1 MTKCLCLI
9 NNKWVERLYPK
20 FSKEEKKVLDD
31 DSSSNDEKR
40 SKVIKAFNE
49 RGSEPASLEDI
60 KIAQEV
66 YDKNKVV
73 GSELIIANII
83 LPGLHGSI
91 NCKVGNNYKVVRF

>member
-9 NNKWVERLYPK
+9 NDKWVERLYPK
-20 FSKEEKKVLDD
+20 FSEEEKKVLENCT
-31 DSSSNDEKR
+31 SSNDEKR
-40 SKVIKAFNE
+40 TKVIKDFNE

-91 NCKVGNNYKVVRF
+91 NCKVGNDYKVVRF

>member
-9 NNKWVERLYPK
+9 DDKWVERLSPK
-20 FSKEEKKVLDD
+20 FSKEEKKILDD
-31 DSSSNDEKR
+31 CTSSNDEKR
-40 SKVIKAFNE
+40 SKVIKDYNI
-49 RGSEPASLEDI
+49 RGSQPASLEDI

-66 YDKNKVV
+66 YDKNKVA

-91 NCKVGNNYKVVRF
+91 NCKVGNDYKVIRF

>member
-1 MTKCLCLI
+1 MTRCLCLI
-9 NNKWVERLYPK
+9 DDKWIERLSPK
-20 FSKEEKKVLDD
+20 FSKEEKKILDD
-31 DSSSNDEKR
+31 CSSSNDEKR
-40 SKVIKAFNE
+40 TKVIKDYNI
-49 RGSEPASLEDI
+49 RGSQPASLEDI

-91 NCKVGNNYKVVRF
+91 NCKVGKDYKVVRF

>member
-1 MTKCLCLI
+1 LI
-9 NNKWVERLYPK
+9 NDKWVERLSPK
-20 FSKEEKKVLDD
+20 FSEEEKKILDD
-31 DSSSNDEKR
+31 CTASNDEKR
-40 SKVIKAFNE
+40 SKVIKDYNI
-49 RGSEPASLEDI
+49 RGSQPASLEDI

-91 NCKVGNNYKVVRF
+91 NCKVGNDYKVIRF